1 MSTETLPE
9 SSHHSHDGHAAH
21 GKHAPKSHVS
31 PLVKR
36 RIFTGVAI
44 AIGIFCV
51 WFLYDYWAH
60 EETDNAYVTGH
71 MHYVA
76 PRISGVVNKVLV
88 EDNQFVHAGD
98 VLVEIDPNDQ
108 KTLFDE
114 AKANADKAQL
124 DFDRNKELFAINA
137 VSKQDYEHAQSGL
150 EVAQS
155 RFETARLQLSYATVK
170 APSDGVVG
178 RKNVEV
184 GNRVQPGQTLLVV
197 VEPKVW
203 VIANYKE
210 TQLHGMKIGSKV
222 HMTIDAIPGKDF
234 IGTIDSFSPAS
245 GNQFALLPA
254 DNATGNFTK
263 IAQRLPVKITFDPD
277 SLKGYE
283 DRVRPGLSVVTKIR
297 IH

>member
-1 MSTETLPE
+1 MSTETLAE
-9 SSHHSHDGHAAH
+9 STSHPHDGHAPH
-21 GKHAPKSHVS
+21 GKHAPKHRVS
-31 PLVKR
+31 PVVKR
-36 RIFTGVAI
+36 RIFTGIAI
-44 AIGIFCV
+44 AIGIFCI

-76 PRISGVVNKVLV
+76 PRISGVVEQVLV
-88 EDNQFVHAGD
+88 EDNQFVRAGD
-98 VLVEIDPNDQ
+98 VLVRIDPRDQ
-108 KTLFDE
+108 QALFDE
-114 AKANADKAQL
+114 AKANADKAQQ

-137 VSKQDYEHAQSGL
+137 VSKQDFEHAQSNLG
-150 EVAQS
+150 VAQS
-155 RFETARLQLSYATVK
+155 RLETARLQLSYATIV
-170 APSDGVVG
+170 APSDGTVG

-184 GNRVQPGQTLLVV
+184 GNRVQPGQTLMVV

-203 VIANYKE
+203 IIANFKE

-222 HMTIDAIPGKDF
+222 HLTIDAIPGEDF
-234 IGTIDSFSPAS
+234 TGTIDSFSPAS

-263 IAQRLPVKITFDPD
+263 IAQRLPVKIVFDAE
-277 SLKGYE
+277 SLKRFE
-283 DRVRPGLSVVTKIR
+283 DRVRPGLSVVVKIR